1 MIEATEVLERFALL
15 TDTPAAEVQHLL
27 ALAQLCA
34 GRLLARLKP
43 DADTESEENR
53 QALITAAAGMLLYQN
68 ALLAQAGACNDFRLG
83 DLSITA
89 GNVNLAGIK
98 ALRDELLAGAAAL
111 LLPEG
116 AFLLQVE
123 PEEQE
128 AAE

>member
-15 TDTPAAEVQHLL
+15 TDTPAAEVEHLL

-43 DADTESEENR
+43 DADAQSEENR

-68 ALLAQAGACNDFRLG
+68 ALLAQAGACSDFRLG

-98 ALRDELLAGAAAL
+98 ALRDELLAGAAVL
-111 LLPEG
+111 LLPEV
-116 AFLLQVE
+116 AFLLPVE
-123 PEEQE
+123 QSEE
-128 AAE
+128 AKA